1 MSRSPAAASCGT
13 AATAEANGLSI
24 RTFLQLRP
32 VHSTPFAVMT
42 SLAPGAVP
50 ATASPDQTS
59 AEGHGEG
66 AAHHDVRMFGLATF
80 LVADGMTFAGFFAAY
95 LTFRAVNP
103 LPAGSNYELELVL
116 PTINTVLLVISSFTF
131 HRAGRRLLG
140 GDNAAARRWLLL
152 TAGLGAA
159 FLAGQMVEYFNL
171 PFGLTD
177 NLFASTFYALTGF
190 HGLHVT
196 LGVICI
202 AIVWL
207 QSRPG
212 GRVQASEPFGLEAA
226 ELYWHFVDGIWVVL
240 YGLLYLL

>member
-1 MSRSPAAASCGT
+1 MEPSMTTAAAQDS
-13 AATAEANGLSI
+13 S
-24 RTFLQLRP
+24 LQA
-32 VHSTPFAVMT
+32 HE
-42 SLAPGAVP
+42 
-50 ATASPDQTS
+50 Q
-59 AEGHGEG
+59 HGE
-66 AAHHDVRMFGLATF
+66 AHGGHPDHRMFGLATF

-103 LPAGSNYELELVL
+103 LPPGSNYELELLL
-116 PTINTVLLVISSFTF
+116 PTINTALLIISSVTF
-131 HRAGRRLLG
+131 HRAGKALRASDTG
-140 GDNAAARRWLLL
+140 GCRFWLLL
-152 TAGLGAA
+152 SGALGAA

-202 AIVWL
+202 LIVWW

-212 GRVQASEPFGLEAA
+212 GRITASNHFGLEAA

-240 YGLLYLL
+240 YGILYLL